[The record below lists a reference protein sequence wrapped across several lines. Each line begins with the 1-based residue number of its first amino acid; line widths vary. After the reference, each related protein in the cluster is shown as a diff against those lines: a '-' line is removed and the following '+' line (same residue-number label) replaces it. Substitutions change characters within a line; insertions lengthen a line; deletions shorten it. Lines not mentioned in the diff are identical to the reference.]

1 MARKCKEDS
10 DRTYPMLLDAAE
22 QVFSQKGYAR
32 ATFHEIAEQAGLS
45 RGAIYWH
52 FNAKHQL
59 LDAVLRRAQLPW
71 DGLPQQFSSL
81 EQCPSLSDL
90 GETFAKGLATIV
102 GDPSLQRV
110 TLILLLRTELVSD
123 NHPVQDRLTAI
134 HERIKRYLVAALSW
148 RYHNPDGSP
157 HDNIPAAAT
166 AVKALLVGTVMGWLL
181 SQTEIDLSPLPRMV
195 ELLISNFVDG

>member
-32 ATFHEIAEQAGLS
+32 ATFHEIAEQAGLT

-52 FNAKHQL
+52 FSDKNQL
-59 LDAVLRRAQLPW
+59 LDAVLRRARLPW
-71 DGLPQQFSSL
+71 DSLPEQFSSL

-90 GETFAKGLATIV
+90 GETFAKGLANIV
-102 GDPSLQRV
+102 GDPSLHRI

-123 NHPVQDRLTAI
+123 NHPVHDRLTAI
-134 HERIKRYLVAALSW
+134 HERIKSYLVAALSW

-166 AVKALLVGTVMGWLL
+166 AVKALLVGTVIGWLL
-181 SQTEIDLSPLPRMV
+181 SQTEIDLAPLPRMV